1 MRRISVAQDG
11 YAVAAEA
18 LTRRAATD
26 DAAVEAGARAIIAD
40 VVARGDAALLEL
52 GRRFDC
58 ADLAAIEV
66 TPAEWQEGV
75 AQVPDDLLAALG
87 EAAASIRRFHE
98 AQRRQTWMDA
108 SAGRVTGQVIRPLA
122 IVGLYVPGGTA
133 VYPSS
138 VLMCGIPAA
147 VAGVGEIVMCTPCGK
162 DGRLNPAVLA
172 AARIAGVSR
181 IFKAG
186 GAQAVASMAHGTATV
201 PRVDKI
207 AGPGN
212 AWVTAAKRMLWGVVD
227 IDMLAGPSE
236 VCVVADSGANPAFA
250 AADLMTQAEHDPDCA
265 AFLITPSAEM
275 AEAVER
281 EIARMIENAPRRRF
295 LEMSLDNHS
304 AIVLTEDLEQA
315 VDLANVCAPEHLA
328 LMVRDPYEMLSQV
341 RNAGAVLMG
350 DYSPQTLGD
359 YMAGPSHTLPTSGTA
374 RFSSPLN
381 VDTFLK
387 KTSFIHYTRGALGQ
401 VSDSLVTLARAEGFA
416 AHAAAVEIRIGTEG
430 ASNGE

>member
-1 MRRISVAQDG
+1 MRRITVSIDG
-11 YAVAAEA
+11 YEVAASA
-18 LTRRAATD
+18 VTRRAAKD

-40 VVARGDAALLEL
+40 VAARGDQALLEL

-58 ADLAAIEV
+58 PELTAIEV
-66 TPAEWQEGV
+66 STEEWEDGV
-75 AQVPDDLLAALG
+75 ADVSHELLTALKA
-87 EAAASIRRFHE
+87 AAASIRRFHE
-98 AQRRQTWMDA
+98 PQRRQTWMDA
-108 SAGRVTGQVIRPLA
+108 RPGCVTGQVLRPLGV
-122 IVGLYVPGGTA
+122 VGLYVPGGTA

-147 VAGVGEIVMCTPCGK
+147 VAGVGQIVMCTPCGRN
-162 DGRLNPAVLA
+162 GRLNPAVLA

-181 IFKAG
+181 IFKVG
-186 GAQAVASMAHGTATV
+186 GAQAVAAMALGTATV

-212 AWVTAAKRMLWGVVD
+212 AWVTAAKRLLWGVVD

-236 VCVVADSGANPAFA
+236 VCVVADSEANPAFV

-265 AFLITPSAEM
+265 AFLITPSADL
-275 AEAVER
+275 AEAVNR
-281 EIARMIENAPRRRF
+281 EIESLLEAAPRRKF
-295 LEMSLDNHS
+295 LETSLNEHS
-304 AIVLTEDLEQA
+304 AIVVTSSLEEA

-328 LMVRDPYEMLSQV
+328 LMVRDPYEALSRV
-341 RNAGAVLMG
+341 HNAGAVLMG

-381 VDTFLK
+381 VDTFMK
-387 KTSFIHYTRGALGQ
+387 KMSFIHYSGAALAD
-401 VSDSLVTLARAEGFA
+401 VADSLVTLATAEGFA
-416 AHAAAVEIRIGTEG
+416 AHAAAVEIRR
-430 ASNGE
+430 AQ